1 MKLAIASIVIVL
13 ISQTYAL
20 GSGQQPRTV
29 SVYKKHIQ
37 SDEHTKAGFDHVMH
51 HMLYLS
57 GVADA
62 LMIINQQRIQEKR
75 QPFFCLP
82 ENPALNGS
90 DYIRILETH
99 LFDDE
104 TPIPED
110 ILVAEALLIALKN
123 EYPCN

>member
-13 ISQTYAL
+13 MTQTYAL

-57 GVADA
+57 GAADA
-62 LMIINQQRIQEKR
+62 LIILNQQRKEQQH

-82 ENPALNGS
+82 ENHSMNGS
-90 DYIRILETH
+90 DYVRILEAH
-99 LFDDE
+99 LFDPE
-104 TPIPED
+104 TPLPD
-110 ILVAEALLIALKN
+110 DLLVAEALLIALEK

>member
-13 ISQTYAL
+13 ICQTYAL

-29 SVYKKHIQ
+29 SVYKRHIQ
-37 SDEHTKAGFDHVMH
+37 SDEHKKAGFDHVMH

-62 LMIINQQRIQEKR
+62 LKIINQQRKQESR
-75 QPFFCLP
+75 QAFFCLP
-82 ENPALNGS
+82 ENPALKGS
-90 DYIRILETH
+90 DYIRILEDH
-99 LFDDE
+99 LFNVE
-104 TPIPED
+104 TPLPD
-110 ILVAEALLIALKN
+110 DLLVAEALLIALKK